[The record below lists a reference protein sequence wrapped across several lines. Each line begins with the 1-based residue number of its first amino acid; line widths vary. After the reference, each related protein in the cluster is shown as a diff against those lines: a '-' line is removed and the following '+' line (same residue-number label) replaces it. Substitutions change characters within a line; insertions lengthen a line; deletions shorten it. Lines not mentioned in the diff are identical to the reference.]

1 MSVLVAAKSVTAL
14 IVDPAGCKWLGEQAG
29 CDLSDRLGRHGAHI
43 EVEQVA
49 SRGRPVA
56 KVILD
61 RAVEIGCDLIVVGA
75 RNPAHLREILFGNA
89 TRTLL
94 TKTPVPVLVSR

>member
-1 MSVLVAAKSVTAL
+1 V
-14 IVDPAGCKWLGEQAG
+14 
-29 CDLSDRLGRHGAHI
+29 
-43 EVEQVA
+43 VEQVA

-61 RAVEIGCDLIVVGA
+61 RAVESGCDLIVVGA

-89 TRTLL
+89 TG
-94 TKTPVPVLVSR
+94 PC